1 MVAGFRHWIG
11 LRDGK
16 LWHIYGE
23 TKAKN
28 YIYGM
33 EVWKKLQKEGFSD
46 VLCLD
51 GGGSYYRKWDGK
63 AQSTAGNRRINT
75 VVVFR

>member
-1 MVAGFRHWIG
+1 
-11 LRDGK
+11 
-16 LWHIYGE
+16 
-23 TKAKN
+23 
-28 YIYGM
+28 M
-33 EVWKKLQKEGFSD
+33 EVWNKLQKEGFSD